1 MTAYIVTFLVTMFF
15 SYIDERNLLKEKP
28 NRLKH
33 IIMAAFIIVLP
44 AVLAGLRDY
53 SIGTDVQIYA
63 KSVFE
68 CAVRSS
74 SVNSV
79 LERYSELEHGFLML
93 AFIVSRITSSVHFFL
108 FSIAFIIQLFVYLAL
123 YRTRK
128 YCSIFMGES
137 VYLFLIYNAS
147 LNMMRQTIAMAILL
161 FALTYLFEKKYLISL
176 VWIFIG
182 SFFHN
187 SIIIGL
193 LYFPVFIFFNGRKY
207 VNDNVSDRKARVW
220 FGFKTL
226 LVIMAVTV
234 VTASFQPL
242 MLLLGKFGIISDRY
256 SIYLGTENLS
266 IKWVFFFSYIVCYL
280 IVCLRRNKN
289 KQGYFFL
296 TIGLIDI
303 VIYRL
308 KYIMYYLYRISTY
321 YMICRIFS
329 LTQARIDFGK
339 ILGAGK
345 ISKDELVAI
354 VTWLVCFMQW
364 FMFIAINNDHATM
377 PYKFFF

>member
-1 MTAYIVTFLVTMFF
+1 MTAYIVTFLVTLFF

-33 IIMAAFIIVLP
+33 IIMVAFIIMLP

-68 CAVRSS
+68 YAVRSS

-79 LERYSELEHGFLML
+79 LERYSELEPGFLML
-93 AFIVSRITSSVHFFL
+93 AFIVSRITSRVHFFL

-123 YRTRK
+123 YRTRN

-176 VWIFIG
+176 IWIFIG
-182 SFFHN
+182 FFFHN

-207 VNDNVSDRKARVW
+207 ANDNVSGRKTRVW

-226 LVIMAVTV
+226 LVIIAVTV

-256 SIYLGTENLS
+256 SIYLSTENSS
-266 IKWVFFFSYIVCYL
+266 IRWTFFFAYIVCYL
-280 IVCLRRNKN
+280 IVYLRKNKN

-339 ILGAGK
+339 ILCTGK

-354 VTWLVCFMQW
+354 ITWLVCFIQW